1 MLPNAGVAVS
11 DPDKRRK
18 VVAATKTLVAL
29 DAQADALREHLARL
43 RQDLVDVQRDL
54 STARANELR
63 EANEKLVMAA
73 LKADGIAAMA
83 VSNLS
88 ELTRAG
94 QHDPLTDTPNR
105 ALMRDRLDTAI
116 AAAHRHGSQL
126 ALLFLD
132 LDHFKTINDALG
144 HASGDLML
152 QLVAKRL
159 IATVRDSDTVS
170 RHGGDEFLIL
180 LPQIAHV
187 ADAALIATK
196 LLAAVAAPARV
207 DGHLLQ
213 LTASLGIAVYPQ
225 DGTDAE
231 ALTKRADVAMFH
243 SKRRSH
249 GGFEFYADCIAGAL
263 VTLPENREWK
273 RALGRSDARAPAHH
287 DLRRANQQL
296 VISALSA
303 QASAAR
309 ATEAHSQQIRFMALV
324 AHELRN
330 PLAPIRLAADMLT
343 SGIAGRHSL
352 ARLKTVIETEVKHMA
367 RLIDDLLEGS
377 RVGTG
382 KLRLEFDQV
391 IVVDLQEVLA
401 QAVENWRP
409 LMEAKQQQ
417 LTLALP
423 AGPVNLRGD
432 CMRLRQI
439 VSNLLDNASKYT
451 GNGGSISVA
460 MTVQEQT
467 VTITVADNGVGIA
480 PEVLPTIFDM
490 FVQDTRDRALSNGGL
505 GIGLAVVRD
514 LVQAHGGTI
523 SATSAGKNLGSQFIA
538 VLPLSGPAAMAEA

>member
-1 MLPNAGVAVS
+1 VDVLARAGAVVN
-11 DPDKRRK
+11 DPGKRRRL
-18 VVAATKTLVAL
+18 VVATETLVAL
-29 DAQADALREHLARL
+29 DAQADALREHLAKL
-43 RQDLVDVQRDL
+43 RQDLVDVQHDL
-54 STARANELR
+54 SAARVKELR
-63 EANEKLVMAA
+63 EANEKLVMAV

-159 IATVRDSDTVS
+159 IGAVRDSDTVS

-196 LLAAVAAPARV
+196 LLGAVATPARI
-207 DGHLLQ
+207 DGHTLQ

-231 ALTKRADVAMFH
+231 ALIKRADAAMYH

-249 GGFEFYADCIAGAL
+249 GGFEFYADCVAGAL
-263 VTLPENREWK
+263 VTLPESREWK
-273 RALGRSDARAPAHH
+273 RTLGRSDARVTEYH

-296 VISALSA
+296 VISALDA
-303 QASAAR
+303 QALAAQ
-309 ATEAHSQQIRFMALV
+309 ATEAHSQQIRFMGLV

-330 PLAPIRLAADMLT
+330 PLAPIRLAASMLA
-343 SGIAGRHSL
+343 SGAQPGRRPP
-352 ARLKTVIETEVKHMA
+352 ARLTRVIETEVMHMA

-377 RVGTG
+377 RVSTG
-382 KLRLEFDQV
+382 KLRLVFGPC
-391 IVVDLQEVLA
+391 DLQEALA
-401 QAVENWRP
+401 QAVETCRP
-409 LMEAKQQQ
+409 LMEAKQQR

-423 AGPVNLRGD
+423 EGPVNLHGD
-432 CMRLRQI
+432 QVRLRQI

-451 GNGGSISVA
+451 GKGGSISVA

-467 VTITVADNGVGIA
+467 VTITVADSGVGIA
-480 PEVLPTIFDM
+480 PEVLPNIFDM
-490 FVQDTRDRALSNGGL
+490 FVQDARDSKLSNGGL

-514 LVQAHGGTI
+514 LVQAHGGTVG
-523 SATSAGKNLGSQFIA
+523 ATSAGKNLGSQF
-538 VLPLSGPAAMAEA
+538 VVTLPLKYAM